1 MNKFILS
8 ISIAFIFSF
17 YSIFSQTINNNT
29 ITTIAFGSCNLAKKP
44 QAYFKSVLKN
54 KPDLWIWLGDIV
66 YANTE
71 DANITRQKYDKVKNH
86 KNYQSV
92 LKSCKVIGVYDDHD
106 FGENN
111 IGKEY
116 KEKHESQ
123 QAVLDFL
130 DEPAN
135 SERRKQEGVYWSYT
149 FGSGKTQI
157 KIILL
162 DLRYFR
168 EMPSDTSD
176 MLGDSQWKWLEKE
189 LATSTA
195 TINIIGSSVQF
206 ISNQQFFERWG
217 AFPKAKQRLINLLEK
232 YPSKN
237 TFIISG
243 DRHMAEISKETDL
256 KLNYTL
262 FDFTSSG
269 LTHFAPYTHKD
280 KNPYR
285 FGKEFIWKRN
295 FGILTF
301 NWKDQSMIMTIK
313 KHNNKTL
320 QTTKLSL
327 VNFNEIPKAK

>member
-1 MNKFILS
+1 MKNYLS
-8 ISIAFIFSF
+8 ITLIAILFSF
-17 YSIFSQTINNNT
+17 TSVFAQTVFNDT
-29 ITTIAFGSCNLAKKP
+29 LTTVAFGSCNLAKKP
-44 QAYFKSVLKN
+44 QRYFKSVLKN

-71 DANITRQKYDKVKNH
+71 DVNITRQKYNEVKSH
-86 KNYQSV
+86 KHYQDV

-111 IGKEY
+111 IGMEY

-130 DEPAN
+130 DEPAT

-149 FGSGKTQI
+149 FGLGKTQI

-176 MLGDSQWKWLEKE
+176 MLGEVQWQWLEKE
-189 LATSTA
+189 IANSTA
-195 TINIIGSSVQF
+195 TINIIGSSIQF
-206 ISNQQFFERWG
+206 ISNPHFFERWG
-217 AFPKAKQRLINLLEK
+217 AFPKSKQRLITLLQK

-237 TFIISG
+237 TFFISG
-243 DRHMAEISKETDL
+243 DRHMAEISKQTDL

-269 LTHFAPYTHKD
+269 LTHFFPYFYKD
-280 KNPYR
+280 KNPNR

-295 FGILTF
+295 FGILSF
-301 NWKDQSMIMTIK
+301 NWKDQSMAMIIK

-320 QTTKLSL
+320 QETNLSL
-327 VNFNEIPKAK
+327 INFNEIPKAQ